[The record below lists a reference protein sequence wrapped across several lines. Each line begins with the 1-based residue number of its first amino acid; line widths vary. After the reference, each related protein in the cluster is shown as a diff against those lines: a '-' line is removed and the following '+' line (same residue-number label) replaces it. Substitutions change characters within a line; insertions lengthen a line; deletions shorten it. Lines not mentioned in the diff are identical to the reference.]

1 MTFLDALDIYCKYTY
16 WQKKYIFGDNAEISR
31 NFFSIGGASYLRID
45 LVGDAPIVQE
55 TMATPMIEKSTESSL
70 SINLDDDP
78 TKNGFLHQ
86 NDSDRLLELINS
98 PPPSMVSSG
107 ILL

>member
-1 MTFLDALDIYCKYTY
+1 MLRYQGI
-16 WQKKYIFGDNAEISR
+16 
-31 NFFSIGGASYLRID
+31 FFSIGGASYLRID

-107 ILL
+107 ILLLTNLK

>member
-1 MTFLDALDIYCKYTY
+1 MLWTSSASTPIDKKIYMYWDIK
-16 WQKKYIFGDNAEISR
+16 D
-31 NFFSIGGASYLRID
+31 FFSIGGASYLRID

-70 SINLDDDP
+70 SINLEDDP

-107 ILL
+107 ILLTNLK

>member
-1 MTFLDALDIYCKYTY
+1 MLWTSSASTPIDKKIY
-16 WQKKYIFGDNAEISR
+16 IEISR
-31 NFFSIGGASYLRID
+31 IFFSIGGTSYLRID

-55 TMATPMIEKSTESSL
+55 TMATPMIEKSTESSF

-107 ILL
+107 ILLTNLK

>member
-1 MTFLDALDIYCKYTY
+1 MQVHTPIDKKIY
-16 WQKKYIFGDNAEISR
+16 IEISR
-31 NFFSIGGASYLRID
+31 SFFSIGGTSYLRID

-55 TMATPMIEKSTESSL
+55 TMATPMIEKSTESSF

-78 TKNGFLHQ
+78 TKNGFLNQ

-107 ILL
+107 ILLTNLK